1 LNRGDVI
8 NKEDLYF
15 SMPVQ
20 EGQMDASNLYD
31 VIGNVVKDTVNEDGA
46 IYGNNV
52 VSVEKERTLSEIK
65 RKVMKLLDEAN
76 VTITAKDK
84 VEISSHY
91 GLENFFETGAL
102 IIDKVNREYCKKIIV
117 VLPGQ
122 SHPVHYHIQKEEAF
136 ELLYGDCILNMNGKD
151 LPLEKGRPKVI
162 YRGVEHSFRSENG
175 CVIEEVSTTHVL
187 NDSKYKDTD
196 INKLDLS
203 DRKIHINLI

>member
-1 LNRGDVI
+1 
-8 NKEDLYF
+8 
-15 SMPVQ
+15 MPVQ
-20 EGQMDASNLYD
+20 EGQLDASNLYD
-31 VIGNVVKDTVNEDGA
+31 VIGNVSTKDINSDGA
-46 IYGNNV
+46 IYQNDC
-52 VSVEKERTLSEIK
+52 VSVEKERILSEVK
-65 RKVMKLLDEAN
+65 RKVLRLLDEAN
-76 VTITAKDK
+76 VTITPKDK

-91 GLENFFETGAL
+91 GLKNFFETGAL

-122 SHPVHYHIQKEEAF
+122 SHPIHYHIQKEEAF

-162 YRGVEHSFRSENG
+162 YRGVEHSFRSDGG

-187 NDSKYKDTD
+187 NDSKYQDTD

-203 DRKIHINLI
+203 DRKIKINLL